1 MSRSIFT
8 QVCCTC
14 ISYVLLSCCPFHPPR
29 HCAMFMW
36 IFKFCNFA
44 GNFIPKSAPSPHL
57 WTTKPYST
65 TRVPLQR
72 TSATTI
78 QTTTCL
84 RNRYNH
90 FWLDQ
95 ASSNTRSNAS
105 VYLGSFLWKKYSL
118 ANTRANT
125 NYINNGRQKKSLQ
138 RYRFAFAQISITFHN
153 LGTALV
159 RNIVATFFKSIEL
172 LYLSLL
178 QYPAS
183 NHNKDLHH
191 HHRLQATDVLSNRWI
206 WIRWSFGGCTG
217 ISKGDETN
225 RLSCCFRHAT

>member
-1 MSRSIFT
+1 MNICLGLFLQRYAVHVFLMY
-8 QVCCTC
+8 C
-14 ISYVLLSCCPFHPPR
+14 CCPFHPPG
-29 HCAMFMW
+29 HCAMF

-44 GNFIPKSAPSPHL
+44 GNFIPKSAPPHL

-105 VYLGSFLWKKYSL
+105 VYLGSFLWKKIFSSKYKSKYKL
-118 ANTRANT
+118 HQQWPAEKESTKIPVRLRT
-125 NYINNGRQKKSLQ
+125 N
-138 RYRFAFAQISITFHN
+138 
-153 LGTALV
+153 
-159 RNIVATFFKSIEL
+159 
-172 LYLSLL
+172 
-178 QYPAS
+178 
-183 NHNKDLHH
+183 
-191 HHRLQATDVLSNRWI
+191 
-206 WIRWSFGGCTG
+206 
-217 ISKGDETN
+217 
-225 RLSCCFRHAT
+225 